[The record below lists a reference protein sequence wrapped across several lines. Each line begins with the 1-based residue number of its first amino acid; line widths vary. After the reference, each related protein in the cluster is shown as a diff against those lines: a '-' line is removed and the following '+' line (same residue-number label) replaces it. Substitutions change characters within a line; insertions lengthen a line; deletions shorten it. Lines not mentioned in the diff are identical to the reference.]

1 MGRYQIL
8 LCIYKYLEDRFDKNS
23 SEEYLFYLSNLNP
36 YVWGDGSTADP
47 AYFESFMY
55 IIGAFFKG
63 EKCSVED
70 GLQYA
75 KMYLNEYN
83 RFEHEKLNSNIDE
96 VERIFSECT
105 LEDWTRIYESLP
117 NSLKADGQ

>member
-1 MGRYQIL
+1 MGEYQIL
-8 LCIYKYLEDRFDKNS
+8 LCIYKYLEERFDKNS

-55 IIGAFFKG
+55 IIKSFFKKD
-63 EKCSVED
+63 KCSLED

-75 KMYLNEYN
+75 KMYLKEYN
-83 RFEHEKLNSNIDE
+83 RFEHEKFNSNIDE
-96 VERIFSECT
+96 AEQVFSECT
-105 LEDWTRIYESLP
+105 LDDWTRIYENLP
-117 NSLKADGQ
+117 NSLKSNG